1 MKPASE
7 GKLELELRN
16 EEEIALELAV
26 ANYSLKPYVPGL
38 AEVAAGWRPVYP
50 MTVYNVSGDDT
61 SGVAGLLKPDGEFI
75 PVKRTRRTAA
85 YWEFDETLKYEIT
98 VEAHP
103 EDEGRPVARVR
114 GNSWTSGEVLWDG
127 SVAGHIDLRAQ
138 SGEEGDE
145 ERTQVFRR
153 TESASLTGEWITKGA
168 MWKSLET
175 TQDSRTY
182 GRKHDPQT
190 GRRSFQI

>member
-7 GKLELELRN
+7 GKLEFELRN

-75 PVKRTRRTAA
+75 PVKRTRRIAA
-85 YWEFDETLKYEIT
+85 YWEFDETLKYEP
-98 VEAHP
+98 VEP
-103 EDEGRPVARVR
+103 QEGSLQQAR

-138 SGEEGDE
+138 TGEEGDE

-153 TESASLTGEWITKGA
+153 TKSASLTGEWITKGA

-175 TQDSRTY
+175 AQDSRTY